1 MSAAQQV
8 LASLRP
14 DEDGSLWSEAVP
26 VAWMHHTCCFILED
40 CAAGDIPADAAS
52 AIATFLQLDAA
63 VFAAAAPHVFAYY
76 THTQAL
82 CAKYGWPCPDIAGPD
97 EIWAHVQFGSEA
109 YVSRYRDGRLRISL
123 ECNCGWEAEHGLQLV
138 FADDGRI
145 CKVGPF
151 DGHLSHAA
159 AHADPSLETVI
170 YPT

>member
-1 MSAAQQV
+1 MNTTAQL

-14 DEDGSLWSEAVP
+14 DEDGSLWSVAVP
-26 VAWMHHTCCFILED
+26 VPWMHDTCCFVLED
-40 CAAGDIPADAAS
+40 CDAGQVPADAAA
-52 AIATFLQLDAA
+52 AIATFLQLDSA
-63 VFAAAAPHVFAYY
+63 VFAAATPHVFAYY
-76 THTQAL
+76 RHTQAL
-82 CAKYGWPCPDIAGPD
+82 CAKYGWPSPDIASPAA
-97 EIWAHVQFGSEA
+97 IWEHVQFGSEA
-109 YVSRYRDGRLRISL
+109 YLRRYRDGRLRISL
-123 ECNCGWEAEHGLQLV
+123 ECNCDWEAEHGLHLV